1 LAAVRLSR
9 TLEVM
14 LLQGVT
20 RQKKP
25 QRAASGTSCPA
36 YIEPPAY
43 SRMSKQRAPETE
55 TAAPGKAPP

>member
-1 LAAVRLSR
+1 LATVRLSR

-25 QRAASGTSCPA
+25 QRGRQWDKLSGL
-36 YIEPPAY
+36 Y
-43 SRMSKQRAPETE
+43 
-55 TAAPGKAPP
+55 